1 MWPWQH
7 LSLNVLISMT
17 IRIGFG
23 YDSHRFSNGEYII
36 LGGERIAFEKGLDA
50 HSDGD
55 ALLHALC
62 DALLGAAAMGDI
74 GKHFPD
80 NDSAY
85 KDIDSSTLVK
95 EVMRKLD
102 DQNFKVGNIDST
114 IILEK
119 PKLAEHIPAMQN
131 NICSLLNISNDC
143 VNVKATT
150 NEGMGFVGR
159 GEGVAAYVVVTLK
172 PKV

>member
-1 MWPWQH
+1 M
-7 LSLNVLISMT
+7 SV
-17 IRIGFG
+17 RIGFG
-23 YDSHRFSNGEYII
+23 YDSHRFKDGDYIVI
-36 LGGERIAFEKGLDA
+36 GGEKISFDKGLDA

-55 ALLHALC
+55 VLLHALC

-80 NDSAY
+80 NYPKY
-85 KDIDSSTLVK
+85 KDIDSSTLVNS
-95 EVMRKLD
+95 VVNKLD
-102 DQNFKVGNIDST
+102 KKNYIVGNVDST

-119 PKLAEHIPAMQN
+119 PKLAAIIPEMQKN
-131 NICSLLNISNDC
+131 VSNLLNISLAN

-159 GEGVAAYVVVTLK
+159 SEGIAAYVTVILI
-172 PKV
+172 PKD

>member
-1 MWPWQH
+1 
-7 LSLNVLISMT
+7 MT

-23 YDSHRFSNGEYII
+23 YDSHRFTDGDYIVI
-36 LGGERIAFEKGLDA
+36 GGVKIPFEKGLDA

-80 NDSAY
+80 NDPEY
-85 KDIDSSTLVK
+85 KNIGSSVLVK
-95 EVMRKLD
+95 NVMQKLD
-102 DQNFKVGNIDST
+102 DENYLVGNIDST

-119 PKLAEHIPAMQN
+119 PKLATHITAMQN
-131 NICSLLNISNDC
+131 NIGDLLNISQHD

-150 NEGMGFVGR
+150 NEGMGFIGR
-159 GEGVAAYVVVTLK
+159 GEGVAAYVVATLI
-172 PKV
+172 PKT